1 MQSQIANRKIVDSA
15 MWKSE
20 GGNDRREAASAVR
33 QGVLRGKRRL
43 AAVAIGA
50 SLGIAAIVAV
60 YLAWSG
66 AATMHD
72 GEGAVATR
80 HGGAHDGEGGV
91 ATRQPPP
98 AVVHDGE
105 GAVAT
110 RHGPPVAETNAPA
123 RKGAGDGYVKRAG
136 QLRLPD
142 GQVLT
147 FPPPAE
153 GETRLVH
160 AYGHTYECDHLG
172 NFRDITPRRLFDTA
186 FEANFFALAQSEGR
200 FIPAFLTGLDEADV
214 KAMLVKGYTPKGDE
228 TEEEMARLK
237 AYDEMRCAVLE
248 YMEQGGRFDDFVSGV
263 ADFEREQ
270 RQARAAGLREVM
282 TLVKQGRVEEA
293 RRMAEEADRLLRE
306 KGFAPIRLP
315 AHVREAFGVVE

>member
-1 MQSQIANRKIVDSA
+1 MADGVSRPTGMAAAENR
-15 MWKSE
+15 
-20 GGNDRREAASAVR
+20 G
-33 QGVLRGKRRL
+33 
-43 AAVAIGA
+43 
-50 SLGIAAIVAV
+50 
-60 YLAWSG
+60 
-66 AATMHD
+66 H
-72 GEGAVATR
+72 
-80 HGGAHDGEGGV
+80 
-91 ATRQPPP
+91 
-98 AVVHDGE
+98 
-105 GAVAT
+105 
-110 RHGPPVAETNAPA
+110 PVAETNAPA
-123 RKGAGDGYVKRAG
+123 REGAGDGYVKRAG

-172 NFRDITPRRLFDTA
+172 NFRDITPRRLFNTA

>member
-1 MQSQIANRKIVDSA
+1 

-20 GGNDRREAASAVR
+20 GDSAEREAASAVR
-33 QGVLRGKRRL
+33 QGVLCGKRRL
-43 AAVAIGA
+43 AAVAVGA

-60 YLAWSG
+60 YMAW
-66 AATMHD
+66 
-72 GEGAVATR
+72 R
-80 HGGAHDGEGGV
+80 GGIFGRDKRDPPGVWRGGIFG
-91 ATRQPPP
+91 RNKCDPP
-98 AVVHDGE
+98 AADGVSRPTGMAAAE
-105 GAVAT
+105 NRG
-110 RHGPPVAETNAPA
+110 HPVAETNAPA
-123 RKGAGDGYVKRAG
+123 REGAGDGYVKRAG

>member
-1 MQSQIANRKIVDSA
+1 

-20 GGNDRREAASAVR
+20 GDSAEREAASAVR
-33 QGVLRGKRRL
+33 QGVLCGKRRL
-43 AAVAIGA
+43 AAVAVGA

-60 YLAWSG
+60 YLAWRG
-66 AATMHD
+66 
-72 GEGAVATR
+72 GEIFGRNKCDPPGAVVSSAFR
-80 HGGAHDGEGGV
+80 GNAPMADGVSRPTGMAAAENRG
-91 ATRQPPP
+91 
-98 AVVHDGE
+98 H
-105 GAVAT
+105 
-110 RHGPPVAETNAPA
+110 PVAETNAPA
-123 RKGAGDGYVKRAG
+123 REGAGDGYVKRAG

-172 NFRDITPRRLFDTA
+172 NFRDITPRRLFNTA

-214 KAMLVKGYTPKGDE
+214 KAMLVKGYMPKGDE

>member
-1 MQSQIANRKIVDSA
+1 

-20 GGNDRREAASAVR
+20 GDSAEREAASAVR

-43 AAVAIGA
+43 AAVAVGA
-50 SLGIAAIVAV
+50 FLGVAAIMAV
-60 YLAWSG
+60 YLAWRG
-66 AATMHD
+66 
-72 GEGAVATR
+72 GEIFGRNKCDPPGAVVSSAFR
-80 HGGAHDGEGGV
+80 GNAPMADGVSRPTGMAAAENRG
-91 ATRQPPP
+91 
-98 AVVHDGE
+98 H
-105 GAVAT
+105 
-110 RHGPPVAETNAPA
+110 PVAETNAPA
-123 RKGAGDGYVKRAG
+123 REGAGDGYVKRAG

>member
-1 MQSQIANRKIVDSA
+1 

-20 GGNDRREAASAVR
+20 GDSAEREAASAVR

-43 AAVAIGA
+43 AAVAVGA

-60 YLAWSG
+60 YLAWRG
-66 AATMHD
+66 
-72 GEGAVATR
+72 GEIFGRNKCDPPGAVVSSAFR
-80 HGGAHDGEGGV
+80 GNAPMADGVSRPTGMAAAENRG
-91 ATRQPPP
+91 
-98 AVVHDGE
+98 H
-105 GAVAT
+105 
-110 RHGPPVAETNAPA
+110 PVAETNAPA
-123 RKGAGDGYVKRAG
+123 REGAGDGYVKRAG

-172 NFRDITPRRLFDTA
+172 NFRDITPRRLFNTA

>member
-1 MQSQIANRKIVDSA
+1 

-20 GGNDRREAASAVR
+20 GDSAEQEAASAVR

-43 AAVAIGA
+43 AAVAVGA
-50 SLGIAAIVAV
+50 SLGVAAIVAV
-60 YLAWSG
+60 YRFC
-66 AATMHD
+66 D
-72 GEGAVATR
+72 
-80 HGGAHDGEGGV
+80 GGAHDGEGAI

-105 GAVAT
+105 GVVAT
-110 RHGPPVAETNAPA
+110 RHGGVRDGGGSVATRHGHPVAETNAPA

-228 TEEEMARLK
+228 SEEEMARLK

>member
-1 MQSQIANRKIVDSA
+1 

-20 GGNDRREAASAVR
+20 GDSAEREAASAVR

-43 AAVAIGA
+43 AAFAVAA
-50 SLGIAAIVAV
+50 MLCVAAIVAV
-60 YLAWSG
+60 YLAWRG
-66 AATMHD
+66 GIFGRNKCD
-72 GEGAVATR
+72 PPGAVVSSAFR
-80 HGGAHDGEGGV
+80 GNAPMADGVSRPTGMAAAEN
-91 ATRQPPP
+91 R
-98 AVVHDGE
+98 
-105 GAVAT
+105 
-110 RHGPPVAETNAPA
+110 GPPVAETNAPA
-123 RKGAGDGYVKRAG
+123 RKGSGDGYVKRAG

-293 RRMAEEADRLLRE
+293 RRMADEADRLLRE

>member
-1 MQSQIANRKIVDSA
+1 MAD
-15 MWKSE
+15 
-20 GGNDRREAASAVR
+20 ASPK
-33 QGVLRGKRRL
+33 G
-43 AAVAIGA
+43 
-50 SLGIAAIVAV
+50 
-60 YLAWSG
+60 G
-66 AATMHD
+66 AATS
-72 GEGAVATR
+72 AA
-80 HGGAHDGEGGV
+80 
-91 ATRQPPP
+91 
-98 AVVHDGE
+98 
-105 GAVAT
+105 
-110 RHGPPVAETNAPA
+110 TNAPA
-123 RKGAGDGYVKRAG
+123 REGAGDGYVKRAG

-200 FIPAFLTGLDEADV
+200 FIPAFLKGLDEADV

>member
-1 MQSQIANRKIVDSA
+1 

-20 GGNDRREAASAVR
+20 GDSAEREAASAVR

-43 AAVAIGA
+43 AAVAVGA
-50 SLGIAAIVAV
+50 FLGVAAIVAV
-60 YLAWSG
+60 YLAWRG
-66 AATMHD
+66 
-72 GEGAVATR
+72 GEIFGRNKCDPPGAVVSSAFR
-80 HGGAHDGEGGV
+80 GNAPMADGVSRPTGMAAAENRG
-91 ATRQPPP
+91 
-98 AVVHDGE
+98 H
-105 GAVAT
+105 
-110 RHGPPVAETNAPA
+110 PVAETNAPA
-123 RKGAGDGYVKRAG
+123 REGAGDGYVKRAG

-172 NFRDITPRRLFDTA
+172 NFRDITPRRLFNTA

>member
-1 MQSQIANRKIVDSA
+1 

-20 GGNDRREAASAVR
+20 GDSAEREAASAVR
-33 QGVLRGKRRL
+33 QGVLCGKRRL
-43 AAVAIGA
+43 AAVAVGA

-60 YLAWSG
+60 YLAWRGGGIFGRNKCDPPGAGRGEIFGRNKCDPPAADGVSRPPMADASPKGG
-66 AATMHD
+66 AATS
-72 GEGAVATR
+72 AA
-80 HGGAHDGEGGV
+80 
-91 ATRQPPP
+91 
-98 AVVHDGE
+98 
-105 GAVAT
+105 
-110 RHGPPVAETNAPA
+110 TNAPA
-123 RKGAGDGYVKRAG
+123 REGAGDGYVKRAG

-293 RRMAEEADRLLRE
+293 RRMAEESDRLLKE

>member
-1 MQSQIANRKIVDSA
+1 

-20 GGNDRREAASAVR
+20 GDSAEREAASAVR

-43 AAVAIGA
+43 AAVAVGA
-50 SLGIAAIVAV
+50 SLCIAAIVAV
-60 YLAWSG
+60 YLAWRG
-66 AATMHD
+66 GIFGRNKCD
-72 GEGAVATR
+72 PPGAVVSSAFR
-80 HGGAHDGEGGV
+80 GNAPMADGVSRPTGMAAAEN
-91 ATRQPPP
+91 R
-98 AVVHDGE
+98 
-105 GAVAT
+105 
-110 RHGPPVAETNAPA
+110 GPPVAETNAPA
-123 RKGAGDGYVKRAG
+123 REGAGDGYVKRAG